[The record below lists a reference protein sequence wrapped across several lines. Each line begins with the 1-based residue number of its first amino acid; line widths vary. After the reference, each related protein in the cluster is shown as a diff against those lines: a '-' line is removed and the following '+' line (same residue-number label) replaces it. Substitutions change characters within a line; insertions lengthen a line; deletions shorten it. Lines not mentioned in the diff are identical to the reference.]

1 MMANEKRT
9 RLEVAGDTIL
19 DLGKL
24 SFAGLVLAGIFDSNM
39 NKIVLVT
46 SAMVFSITLII
57 IGIYLITKK

>member
-1 MMANEKRT
+1 MGNEKRT

-24 SFAGLVLAGIFDSNM
+24 SFGGLVLAGIFDSSM
-39 NKIVLVT
+39 NKMVLVI
-46 SAMVFSITLII
+46 SAMTFSIILIV